1 MPRSRSNPLEPPR
14 RYFKELRFRQFRA
27 FREVARTLSFT
38 EAAEILAL
46 SKASLWQ
53 QVRSLEE
60 ELDTCLLRTES
71 QQVSLTEDGALLLE
85 LVSPLVESFDSLKA
99 VFLDRRR
106 NIVRKLTVATTST
119 LLAHELLQPVQT
131 YRQTHADVRFTFIE
145 KPSREALP
153 LLETGHADL
162 ALIGSLDESPWP
174 ASIETRPWTHYPFVL
189 MSDSQHPLASEPEIT
204 LATLAQFP
212 LLFPAQSTNARF
224 RVERIFREAGLLES
238 LDVVLESS
246 AASVLARFVERNLG
260 VAITS
265 MSPLLANDLL
275 QTPPGHSALAIRD
288 LSGIFGGES
297 IVLAH
302 RKGRHL
308 LPHIAEFCQL
318 ILHTPLPKFPIR

>member
-38 EAAEILAL
+38 EAAETLAL

-60 ELDTCLLRTES
+60 ELDTRLLRTES

-119 LLAHELLQPVQT
+119 LLAHELLAPVQT
-131 YRQTHADVRFTFIE
+131 YRQTHADVRFTFVE
-145 KPSREALP
+145 KPSKEALP
-153 LLETGHADL
+153 LLETGRADL
-162 ALIGSLDESPWP
+162 AIIGSLDESPWP
-174 ASIETRPWTHYPFVL
+174 PSIEARPWTHYPFVL
-189 MSDSQHPLASEPEIT
+189 MCGSGHPLASQSAIT
-204 LATLAQFP
+204 LGGLAPFP
-212 LLFPAQSTNARF
+212 LLFPAQATNARF
-224 RVERIFREAGLLES
+224 RVERIFQEAGLLDA
-238 LDVVLESS
+238 LNVVLESS
-246 AASVLARFVERNLG
+246 SASVLARFVERDLG

-265 MSPLLANDLL
+265 MSPLLAHDLL
-275 QTPPGHSALAIRD
+275 RNSPSPSPLHLRD
-288 LSGIFGGES
+288 LSGIFGTES
-297 IVLAH
+297 VVLAH

-318 ILHTPLPKFPIR
+318 ILQSPTLQFPIP